1 MKTSTRSSPPRTL
14 LLTLVMGLAALL
26 GYAQT
31 PKTALQKQF
40 DELVER
46 YQQAKA
52 DYQKAIEEA
61 KTVAERKKLR
71 GNRPAEKFI
80 ADFESLA
87 KSARG
92 DDVAAQAWMNVAG
105 LAAEAGK
112 RDTAIK
118 ALDTLLA
125 DHVQSPSL
133 EPLPM
138 IIARTL
144 SQFLEPKQVDDAL
157 LKLAEKSPHKNIQA
171 AALFTY
177 GMSILEDEK
186 APEERKK
193 SGLAALERLQ
203 KDFADVKGERGQ
215 VYAQQAAGTLFERD
229 HLQIGMVAPDFEVT
243 DENGVKFKLSDY
255 RGKVVV
261 IDFWGYW

>member
-1 MKTSTRSSPPRTL
+1 MRLVRTKFR
-14 LLTLVMGLAALL
+14 GAA
-26 GYAQT
+26 
-31 PKTALQKQF
+31 
-40 DELVER
+40 R
-46 YQQAKA
+46 
-52 DYQKAIEEA
+52 
-61 KTVAERKKLR
+61 LR
-71 GNRPAEKFI
+71 ANRPAEKFLSE
-80 ADFESLA
+80 FEELA
-87 KSARG
+87 QSAKG

-112 RDTAIK
+112 RDTAVK

-133 EPLPM
+133 EPLPT
-138 IIARTL
+138 IIARAL
-144 SQFLEPKQVDDAL
+144 SPYLEPKEVDDSL

-171 AALFTY
+171 ASLFTY
-177 GMSILEDEK
+177 GMSILDDEK
-186 APEERKK
+186 ASEERKK
-193 SGLAALERLQ
+193 SGLEALERLQ
-203 KDFADVKGERGQ
+203 KDFADVKGSRGQ
-215 VYAQQAAGTLFERD
+215 VYAAQAEGTLFERN